1 MYPTVLIVPSSL
13 QVFTKV
19 IENGYNNLMPVV
31 GGPAEIP
38 KTSDKYALPV
48 KQRPKCG

>member
-1 MYPTVLIVPSSL
+1 MYPTVLIVTSSL

-19 IENGYNNLMPVV
+19 IENGYNNLMSVV

-38 KTSDKYALPV
+38 KTSDKYALPI